1 MRARSLAAVAAA
13 VAAMVAP
20 PPAAAAAS
28 AAPQIAVDRASVSV
42 RLGTTFAFTSTLS
55 AGAVET
61 GPLVAH
67 LNVVS
72 LDPSTYVDPEDWS
85 THRTRYLGSVAA
97 GASTSVRW
105 SVKAVSSG
113 PTVIYV
119 TAVPADG
126 SGTIAVG
133 PPLHVQV
140 AERRTLNSGG
150 VVPLALAVPAVL
162 LVVAGAT
169 RRRARAG

>member
-1 MRARSLAAVAAA
+1 MRRRGAAVVVVAAVLAAAQPALAAT
-13 VAAMVAP
+13 AP
-20 PPAAAAAS
+20 PR
-28 AAPQIAVDRASVSV
+28 ITLDRGPVAV
-42 RLGTTFAFTSTLS
+42 RLGTTFAFSSTLS
-55 AGAVET
+55 AGAAAT

-72 LDPSTYVDPEDWS
+72 LDPATYVDPEDWS
-85 THRTRYLGSVAA
+85 THRTRYLGAVAA
-97 GASTSVRW
+97 GDSASVRW

-113 PTVIYV
+113 PIAIYV

-126 SGTIAVG
+126 SGPIAVG

-162 LVVAGAT
+162 VAVAVVT
-169 RRRARAG
+169 RRRAAPR

>member
-1 MRARSLAAVAAA
+1 MRRRGAAVVVVAAVLAA
-13 VAAMVAP
+13 AP
-20 PPAAAAAS
+20 PALAAT
-28 AAPQIAVDRASVSV
+28 APPRITLDRGPVVV
-42 RLGTTFAFTSTLS
+42 RLGTTFAFSSTLS
-55 AGAVET
+55 AGAAAT

-72 LDPSTYVDPEDWS
+72 LDPATYVDPEDWS
-85 THRTRYLGSVAA
+85 THRTRYLGAVAA
-97 GASTSVRW
+97 GDSASVRW

-113 PTVIYV
+113 PIVIYV

-126 SGTIAVG
+126 SGPIAVG

-150 VVPLALAVPAVL
+150 VVPLALAVPALL
-162 LVVAGAT
+162 LVVAVVT
-169 RRRARAG
+169 RRRAAPAG

>member
-1 MRARSLAAVAAA
+1 VRRRYAAVAI
-13 VAAMVAP
+13 VAAALAAG
-20 PPAAAAAS
+20 PPAALAVTTP
-28 AAPQIAVDRASVSV
+28 PQITLDRGPVAV
-42 RLGTTFAFTSTLS
+42 RLGTTFAFSSTLS
-55 AGAVET
+55 AGAAST

-72 LDPSTYVDPEDWS
+72 LDPATYVDPEDWS
-85 THRTRYLGSVAA
+85 THRTRYLGAVAA
-97 GASTSVRW
+97 GDSASLRW

-113 PTVIYV
+113 PIAIYV

-126 SGTIAVG
+126 SGPIAVG

-162 LVVAGAT
+162 VAVAVVT
-169 RRRARAG
+169 RRRAAPP

>member
-1 MRARSLAAVAAA
+1 MKTRSLAAVVLAALAVSPPAALGAAA
-13 VAAMVAP
+13 V
-20 PPAAAAAS
+20 
-28 AAPQIAVDRASVSV
+28 PQITLDRSSVSV
-42 RLGTTFAFTSTLS
+42 RLGTAFAFTSTLS
-55 AGAVET
+55 AGATET

-72 LDPSTYVDPEDWS
+72 LDRSTYVDPEDWS
-85 THRTRYLGSVAA
+85 THRTRYLASIAPG
-97 GASTSVRW
+97 GSTSVRW

-113 PTVIYV
+113 PIAIYV
-119 TAVPADG
+119 TAVPANG

-140 AERRTLNSGG
+140 ADRRTLNSGG

-162 LVVAGAT
+162 AAVAVAV
-169 RRRARAG
+169 RRRAAPGVS

>member
-1 MRARSLAAVAAA
+1 VRPRSLTAVVLATMAASPQAAL
-13 VAAMVAP
+13 AATAP
-20 PPAAAAAS
+20 PE
-28 AAPQIAVDRASVSV
+28 ITVDRSSVSV

-55 AGAVET
+55 AGAAET

-72 LDPSTYVDPEDWS
+72 LDRSTYVDPEDWS
-85 THRTRYLGSVAA
+85 THRTRYLGSVVPGAA
-97 GASTSVRW
+97 TAVRW

-113 PTVIYV
+113 SIAIYV
-119 TAVPADG
+119 TAVPAEG

-133 PPLHVQV
+133 PPVQVQV

-150 VVPLALAVPAVL
+150 VVPLAVAVPAAL
-162 LVVAGAT
+162 LAVAVVT
-169 RRRARAG
+169 RRRAAAG

>member
-1 MRARSLAAVAAA
+1 MRRRCAAVVVVAAVLAAAPSAPAAT
-13 VAAMVAP
+13 AP
-20 PPAAAAAS
+20 PR
-28 AAPQIAVDRASVSV
+28 ITLDRGPVAV
-42 RLGTTFAFTSTLS
+42 RLGTTFAFSSTLS
-55 AGAVET
+55 AGAVST

-72 LDPSTYVDPEDWS
+72 LDPATYVDPEDWS
-85 THRTRYLGSVAA
+85 THRTRYLGAVAA
-97 GASTSVRW
+97 GDSASVRW

-113 PTVIYV
+113 PIAIYV

-126 SGTIAVG
+126 SGPIAVG

-162 LVVAGAT
+162 LVVAVVT
-169 RRRARAG
+169 RRRAAPAG